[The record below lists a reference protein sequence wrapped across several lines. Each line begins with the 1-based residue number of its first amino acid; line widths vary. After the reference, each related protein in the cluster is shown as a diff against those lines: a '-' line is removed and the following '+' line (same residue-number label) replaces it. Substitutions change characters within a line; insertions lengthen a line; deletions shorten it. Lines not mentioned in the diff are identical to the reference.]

1 MSNKLLKVTPKE
13 VERRIVVVREQQV
26 LVDRDVAALYGVETK
41 RINEAVRNN
50 PDKFPDGYILELT
63 DEEVSK
69 IQSNIVIVDD
79 NFDRKSISKMSRY
92 NPKAFTERGLYM
104 LATILKSPRATQ
116 TTIAIIDSYAKIKE
130 LSRNIAAI
138 KSDIDIAA
146 KQSLVQRTGTLLND
160 LLQTDNMASD
170 GRIALELNL
179 MSVSLHVNND
189 NN

>member
-69 IQSNIVIVDD
+69 IQSNIEIVDD

-92 NPKAFTERGLYM
+92 NPKAFTERGL
-104 LATILKSPRATQ
+104 
-116 TTIAIIDSYAKIKE
+116 
-130 LSRNIAAI
+130 
-138 KSDIDIAA
+138 
-146 KQSLVQRTGTLLND
+146 
-160 LLQTDNMASD
+160 
-170 GRIALELNL
+170 
-179 MSVSLHVNND
+179 
-189 NN
+189 